1 MNLAGYFENV
11 SGTGILATCDPGH
24 DVDLAIYA
32 KPHVVDPETVAFV
45 MKERLSHQ
53 NLRSN
58 LQAAYM
64 FIEEGKGYKGLRM
77 YLTMIREEKNQSL
90 VEVLR
95 QKQPCIYPA
104 EDDSDKFL
112 VFFRVNRTRPLVG
125 DGPLKL

>member
-1 MNLAGYFENV
+1 MNLAKYFENV
-11 SGTGILATCDPGH
+11 NGTGILATCDPGY

-32 KPHVVDPETVAFV
+32 KPHVIDDQTVAFV

-64 FIEEGKGYKGLRM
+64 FIEDGKGYKGLRM

-112 VFFRVNRTRPLVG
+112 VFFRINRTRPLVG